1 MPVHRTPVSSENANQ
16 GQLKLAI
23 QPIVALLPVRLCV
36 KPPVVNRPAPEI
48 GQAPASPLID
58 RICVRLI

>member
-1 MPVHRTPVSSENANQ
+1 MPVHPAPISSQNANQ

-23 QPIVALLPVRLCV
+23 QPSVVLLPVRLCE
-36 KPPVVNRPAPEI
+36 KPPVVSGPALEI
-48 GQAPASPLID
+48 SKAPVSSLID

>member
-1 MPVHRTPVSSENANQ
+1 LPVHRTPVSSENANQ

-23 QPIVALLPVRLCV
+23 QPLVALLPVHLCV
-36 KPPVVNRPAPEI
+36 KPPVVKVPAREI
-48 GQAPASPLID
+48 GQAPVSHLID